1 MGWATEKRCSRA
13 FAAAISA
20 SSSSVSSLLHHEL
33 LQRGLHVT
41 RPVVVKVVV
50 LRAVVR
56 LAHLVLRAI
65 ILVLAHSALH
75 PLRSREIDEI

>member
-1 MGWATEKRCSRA
+1 M
-13 FAAAISA
+13 
-20 SSSSVSSLLHHEL
+20 
-33 LQRGLHVT
+33 
-41 RPVVVKVVV
+41 VVKVVV